1 MIVAAVSESGES
13 VEVVTYTS
21 FDDDV
26 ESLVHS
32 TDADVVELAEADVI
46 VGAAHALGSA
56 TDKLS
61 ILGLL

>member
-21 FDDDV
+21 FDDVV
-26 ESLVHS
+26 ELLVHS
-32 TDADVVELAEADVI
+32 TDADEMELAEADVI
-46 VGAAHALGSA
+46 VGAVHVLASV